1 MTKKNRTEF
10 TDDELVDEAK
20 KMKSFSLTNAVF
32 IGFLVGIV
40 FYSVVKNRWGMLTL
54 IPLYLIYKMVND
66 PKNIRSKDLE
76 NIIKE

>member
-66 PKNIRSKDLE
+66 PKNKRSKDLE

>member
-66 PKNIRSKDLE
+66 PKNKRSKDLE
-76 NIIKE
+76 YIIKK

>member
-76 NIIKE
+76 NIIKK